1 MTGHTGRRVA
11 VTGAARG
18 IGLAIARAFHAAGAR
33 VALGDLDGE
42 GARAAAR
49 TLGPEA
55 LADAVDV
62 RDAAS
67 VARWADRIE
76 AVWGGVDVLVSNAGV
91 YPADAF
97 LDMPAERWDEVLD
110 VNLRGAFLVCQ
121 RFARTMAARGEGG
134 AIVTIASGSARFARV
149 GAAHYG
155 ASKAGLVALTRTMA
169 LELAPHRIRV
179 NAVSPGI
186 VDVPDGPPLAPA
198 YRAAITAQVPWGRMG
213 TPEDVA
219 AAVVAVAD
227 PALDYLTG
235 EELRIDGGLA
245 AGRYGIPVSGPIG
258 ADGGPG
264 RDADGAR
271 GGAKA

>member
-1 MTGHTGRRVA
+1 MIGHAGRRVA

-18 IGLAIARAFHAAGAR
+18 IGLAIARAFHAVGAR
-33 VALGDLDGE
+33 VALGDLDGA
-42 GARAAAR
+42 GADTAAR
-49 TLGPEA
+49 RLGGEA
-55 LADAVDV
+55 RGDALDV
-62 RDAAS
+62 RDPAS
-67 VARWADRIE
+67 VGRWADGLE
-76 AVWGGVDVLVSNAGV
+76 AAWGGVDVLVSNAGV

-97 LDMPAERWDEVLD
+97 LDLPAERWDAVLD

-121 RFARTMAARGEGG
+121 RFARGMAARGEGG

-155 ASKAGLVALTRTMA
+155 ASKAGLLALTRTMA

-186 VDVPDGPPLAPA
+186 VDVPEGPPLAPA
-198 YRAAITAQVPWGRMG
+198 YREAMTAQVPWGRMG

-219 AAVVAVAD
+219 AAVLLVAD

-245 AGRYGIPVSGPIG
+245 AGRYGIPVSGSLPNE
-258 ADGGPG
+258 DD
-264 RDADGAR
+264 RQ